1 MKQTLT
7 VISALTL
14 LSLTLLTSCVGAGNK
29 AENKQKTDK
38 TMKPIEL
45 TKEDFLKKVVDYE
58 ANPTEWKYL
67 GDRPAIVDFYA
78 SWCGPCKMLAP
89 ILDEL
94 AQEYADS
101 LYIYKVNTEKEQE
114 IAAAFGIRSIPTLLF
129 IPVNGEPQMVT
140 GALPKPNLKQAIS
153 DILHVK

>member
-29 AENKQKTDK
+29 AENKQKTDT

-78 SWCGPCKMLAP
+78 SWCGPC
-89 ILDEL
+89 
-94 AQEYADS
+94 
-101 LYIYKVNTEKEQE
+101 
-114 IAAAFGIRSIPTLLF
+114 
-129 IPVNGEPQMVT
+129 
-140 GALPKPNLKQAIS
+140 
-153 DILHVK
+153 